1 MRPTALHE
9 TNCCLCEELKMTK
22 RATVC
27 KRRHGVDGV
36 AAVASPIDL
45 TYAAGKSG
53 MSDPT
58 TKFCLHFNALLALNV
73 NRVTNIPQY
82 LRLIRLKPPLF
93 FLI

>member
-1 MRPTALHE
+1 MRPIALHE

-36 AAVASPIDL
+36 AAVAFPIDL

-53 MSDPT
+53 MSAPQEN
-58 TKFCLHFNALLALNV
+58 FWQHFNPLLTNKRLNKY
-73 NRVTNIPQY
+73 NI
-82 LRLIRLKPPLF
+82 I
-93 FLI
+93 